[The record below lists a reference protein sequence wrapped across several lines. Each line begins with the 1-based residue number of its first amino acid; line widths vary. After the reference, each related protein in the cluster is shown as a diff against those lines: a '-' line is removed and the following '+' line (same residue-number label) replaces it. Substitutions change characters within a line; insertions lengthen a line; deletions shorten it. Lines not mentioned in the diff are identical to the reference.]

1 MTMTKYL
8 KFIDSER
15 VRDSLPLVAV
25 PSRPGG
31 VLASALDIRE
41 SHTL

>member
-31 VLASALDIRE
+31 VLA
-41 SHTL
+41 